1 MSKGSRDEIYR
12 ASQTN
17 ILSQQNALYFLWR
30 IHQCTADWNG
40 KPFQSETNVPG
51 CNATLWFCSI
61 LVMATL
67 SNLGKLSGA
76 RSAFGIDSR
85 NGATSC
91 LITEELRLDS
101 NHFISGTM
109 SSVCSL
115 LRAWNLTVLT
125 STSSGLD
132 CQCCTAWDNVLWR
145 SLFHWT
151 DQVAS
156 SWTLASLSGT
166 LPGEMGNLITKLT
179 ARLNECGYHIECV
192 EMALRCMT

>member
-91 LITEELRLDS
+91 LITEELRLNS

-115 LRAWNLTVLT
+115 LRAGNLTNSLDVHIVWLGLPMLHSLRQRTLT
-125 STSSGLD
+125 LTFSLNGSSCKQLD
-132 CQCCTAWDNVLWR
+132 
-145 SLFHWT
+145 
-151 DQVAS
+151 S
-156 SWTLASLSGT
+156 S
-166 LPGEMGNLITKLT
+166 
-179 ARLNECGYHIECV
+179 
-192 EMALRCMT
+192 

>member
-1 MSKGSRDEIYR
+1 MSKGSRDENGCLKVQEMRSTARVKLTSYR
-12 ASQTN
+12 HRMLC
-17 ILSQQNALYFLWR
+17 IFLWR
-30 IHQCTADWNG
+30 IHQCSTADWNG

-91 LITEELRLDS
+91 LITEELRLNS

-115 LRAWNLTVLT
+115 LRAGNLTNSLDVHIVWLGLPMLHSLRQRTLT
-125 STSSGLD
+125 LTFSLNGSS
-132 CQCCTAWDNVLWR
+132 CK
-145 SLFHWT
+145 
-151 DQVAS
+151 QVDS
-156 SWTLASLSGT
+156 S
-166 LPGEMGNLITKLT
+166 
-179 ARLNECGYHIECV
+179 
-192 EMALRCMT
+192 